1 MSITIAVIDSET
13 LKLDPKHPE
22 RVVVDEIGTVVFTPN
37 VVDGICPVR
46 TRAMEITPAIIDEL
60 LEKAFDGID
69 RGQSIDSGF
78 HGCSINAMLVKLPL
92 IEQVLTGREVS
103 QETVEWHRKR
113 GYNPE
118 LESRTFNMNEAM
130 ARVKK
135 SIVDADVVYCRGQDF
150 DFPLLNSLLE
160 GDETI
165 CQHRKAS
172 DIRTACDALMMD
184 GQVGLLTDERLTESP
199 VFYNDVKALTVAK
212 KINALRKEFGHR
224 ATNDAMLD
232 LLMLLLLRHQQW
244 SLLERLNPPMAVE
257 A

>member
-22 RVVVDEIGTVVFTPN
+22 RVVVDEIGTVVFTPS
-37 VVDGICPVR
+37 
-46 TRAMEITPAIIDEL
+46 EQSITPAIIGEL

-69 RGQSIDSGF
+69 RGQTIDSGF
-78 HGCSINAMLVKLPL
+78 HGCSINALLVKLPL
-92 IEQVLTGREVS
+92 IEQFLAGREAS
-103 QETVEWHRKR
+103 QDTVEWHRKR

-118 LESRTFNMNEAM
+118 LESRTFSVSEAM

-165 CQHRKAS
+165 CHHRKAA
-172 DIRTACDALMMD
+172 DIRTACDALLMD

-199 VFYNDVKALTVAK
+199 LFHNDATALTVAK
-212 KINALRKEFGHR
+212 KINAFRKELGHR

-244 SLLERLNPPMAVE
+244 SLLERSQCVKMPVN
-257 A
+257 